1 MKLEFSD
8 HKNNVLRKERG
19 VCFDD
24 VVEAVLEGRVLRIL
38 EHPNKS
44 KYAHQRLLLVWIK
57 NYVYVVPYVE
67 DTEKIF
73 LKTIFPS
80 RQFTKLYTKKGG
92 GND

>member
-1 MKLEFSD
+1 MRLEFND
-8 HKNNVLRKERG
+8 HKNNALCKERG

-24 VVEAVLEGRVLRIL
+24 VIEAVLNGKLLGVL

-44 KYAHQRLLLVWIK
+44 RYKHQRLLLVWIK

-67 DTEKIF
+67 DREKIF

-80 RQFTKLYTKKGG
+80 RKFTKLYVRKDAK
-92 GND
+92 ND

>member
-1 MKLEFSD
+1 MKLEFND

-24 VVEAVLEGRVLRIL
+24 VIEAVLDGRVLGIL

-44 KYAHQRLLLVWIK
+44 KYAHQRLLLVLIR
-57 NYVYVVPYVE
+57 NYIYVVPYVE
-67 DTEKIF
+67 DREKIF

-80 RQFTKLYTKKGG
+80 RKFTKLYIKKDGK
-92 GND
+92 ND